1 MSGVL
6 RNPRHERYAQGLAAG
21 YEKGRAY
28 QEAGYKGKAHAQLD
42 RQSHIAQRVKELLD
56 MRSRRAEL
64 SRKDILDRIYQDWEL
79 SRKLG
84 QMGAAL
90 KAAHLM
96 GTELHRMFIERKEVG
111 GPGDFD
117 SKSED
122 ELRKIINDGLKD
134 LGWEEGKEILPPS
147 STIN

>member
-1 MSGVL
+1 MGNVL

-21 YEKGRAY
+21 QSK
-28 QEAGYKGKAHAQLD
+28 QEAYKLAGYEGRSSAQLD
-42 RQSHIAQRVKELLD
+42 KQPHIHNRVRELLD
-56 MRSRRAEL
+56 SRSRRAEL
-64 SRKDILDRIYQDWEL
+64 SRKDILDRIFQDWEL

-84 QMGAAL
+84 QMSAAL
-90 KAAHLM
+90 KAGHLM

-122 ELRKIINDGLKD
+122 ELKKIIEDGLHD
-134 LGWEEGKEILPPS
+134 LGWDVATAKPDKTL
-147 STIN
+147 N